1 MTNQKG
7 RFGIHGGQYIP
18 ETLMKAVIEL
28 EDAYNRLRDD
38 PDFKAF
44 YEQNS
49 LVPAWAE
56 GEDFVKILAKQT
68 EQVKESLASL
78 KK

>member
-1 MTNQKG
+1 GYPDAVLEKLRGIFVPKG
-7 RFGIHGGQYIP
+7 TP
-18 ETLMKAVIEL
+18 KVIKDKLAAALKESM
-28 EDAYNRLRDD
+28 DD

-44 YEQNS
+44 YTQNS

-68 EQVKESLASL
+68 EQVKESLATL